1 MTHHRAGDK
10 QERGEVTP
18 RRNESKD
25 QSRAKFQCG
34 EESHNWG
41 VGDDPITRG
50 QTVHRPER
58 LDRAIAQVRADAET
72 KAGAPLPALLTAQ
85 FRRTLTTPGSARFST
100 AITAEN
106 YTTSVALPDGV
117 AQGC

>member
-41 VGDDPITRG
+41 VGEDPITRG

-72 KAGAPLPALLTAQ
+72 KAGAPLPALLTAL
-85 FRRTLTTPGSARFST
+85 FRRTLTTPGSACFST
-100 AITAEN
+100 AISAKN
-106 YTTSVALPDGV
+106 YTTSVDAT
-117 AQGC
+117 